1 MANTTMDM
9 SARSRP
15 MTAEEKKVILASSA
29 GTIFEWYDFYLF
41 GSLAAIIGAQYFA
54 PFPEAT
60 RNVFALLAFAA
71 GFIVR
76 PFGALVFGSLGDLI
90 GRKYTFLMTIL
101 IMGFSTFFVGL
112 LPGYQSWG
120 VAAPIIL
127 IGLRML
133 QGLALGG
140 EYGGAAIYV
149 AEHAPANQRGY
160 FTAFIQTTATL
171 GLLLSLVVIVSVQG
185 YVNGNY
191 PDQPVL
197 DAAGVAL
204 LNADGTPQ
212 MMKAFNAWGWRIPFL
227 GSIFLLGIS
236 LYIRLQMNESPAFKK
251 MKEEGAGSKAPLREA
266 FGNWKNG
273 RIALIALLGLT
284 AGQAVVWYS
293 GQFYALFFMQNVIKV
308 DSFSANVFVAWSL
321 ILGTGG
327 FLFFGALSDRIGRKP
342 IILAGC
348 LIAAITYLPVFSFLT
363 KTANPALH
371 AAHQT
376 PVTVTANEAD
386 CSFQFNPTGTVK
398 FTNSCDVAKAQLART
413 SVNYETVLSADAT
426 VAEVKVGETVIASYD
441 AAANTA
447 AINAA
452 KAALDE
458 VKAGMD
464 AAAVTAL
471 TGAEGALKTAKGV
484 VTTAEAALKKV
495 ADGTDE
501 AAKTAAQAALDAASA
516 AVPAA
521 QAALDAARA
530 AIPADALAAYDAAA
544 AAVATESGVKAGFE
558 KGVNDALKA
567 AGYPL
572 VAAENTTVAVA
583 QNFIDIFTAQK
594 LTIIAVLTYLI
605 ILVTMVYGPIAA
617 MLVELFPTRIRYSG
631 LSLPYHIG
639 NGWFGG
645 LMPATAFAI
654 SAQSG
659 NIYAGLWYAI
669 VVALM
674 TVVIGALFV
683 PGGTHKKDIFAD
695 DVR

>member
-1 MANTTMDM
+1 MTTTTTNVRD
-9 SARSRP
+9 RSRP
-15 MTAEEKKVILASSA
+15 MTGEEKKVILASSA
-29 GTIFEWYDFYLF
+29 GTIFEWYDFYLY
-41 GSLAAIIGAQYFA
+41 GSLAAVIGAQFFT

-90 GRKYTFLMTIL
+90 GRKYTFLMTIM
-101 IMGFSTFFVGL
+101 IMGLSTFFVGM
-112 LPGYQSWG
+112 LPSYYSWG

-127 IGLRML
+127 ITLRML

-140 EYGGAAIYV
+140 EYGGAAVYV

-171 GLLLSLVVIVSVQG
+171 GLLLSLIVIISVQG

-197 DAAGVAL
+197 DAAGVAVM
-204 LNADGTPQ
+204 NADGTPA
-212 MMKAFNAWGWRIPFL
+212 MMKAFNSWGWRIPFL
-227 GSIFLLGIS
+227 GSILLLAIS

-251 MKEEGAGSKAPLREA
+251 MKEEGAQSKAPLREA

-273 RIALIALLGLT
+273 KIALIALLGLT

-293 GQFYALFFMQNVIKV
+293 GQFYALFFMQNIVKI

-321 ILGTGG
+321 VLGTGG

-348 LIAAITYLPVFSFLT
+348 LIAAVTYFPVFKFLT
-363 KTANPALH
+363 ETANPVLSH
-371 AAHQT
+371 AQDT
-376 PVTVTANEAD
+376 PITVTADPAD
-386 CSFQFNPTGTVK
+386 CSFQFNPVGTAK
-398 FTNSCDVAKAQLART
+398 FTNSCDIMKAGLTAR
-413 SVNYETVLSADAT
+413 SANSNTEDAPAGT
-426 VAEVKVGETVIASYD
+426 IASVKVGETVIQGYD
-441 AAANTA
+441 GKAE
-447 AINAA
+447 NAA
-452 KAALDE
+452 DEKKRFDTELNAAL
-458 VKAGMD
+458 
-464 AAAVTAL
+464 T
-471 TGAEGALKTAKGV
+471 
-484 VTTAEAALKKV
+484 
-495 ADGTDE
+495 
-501 AAKTAAQAALDAASA
+501 
-516 AVPAA
+516 
-521 QAALDAARA
+521 
-530 AIPADALAAYDAAA
+530 
-544 AAVATESGVKAGFE
+544 
-558 KGVNDALKA
+558 A
-567 AGYPL
+567 AGYPINPS
-572 VAAENTTVAVA
+572 ENTSLAKA
-583 QNFIDIFTAQK
+583 EHFLDIFTAQK
-594 LTIIAVLTYLI
+594 LTIVAILTYLI

-645 LMPATAFAI
+645 LLPATAFAI
-654 SAQSG
+654 SAQTG

-669 VVALM
+669 VIALM

-695 DVR
+695 DGR